1 MARKLVLGEGF
12 KREVDAFQEVV
23 KAPVLGFNTYGEIAR
38 VRGQL
43 SGFHNTTA
51 VVAVLPA

>member
-1 MARKLVLGEGF
+1 M
-12 KREVDAFQEVV
+12 
-23 KAPVLGFNTYGEIAR
+23 GFNTYGEIAR

-51 VVAVLPA
+51 VVAALPA

>member
-1 MARKLVLGEGF
+1 MRTFA
-12 KREVDAFQEVV
+12 REVEAFVEVT
-23 KAPVLGFNTYGEIAR
+23 KAPVIGFNTYGEIAR

-51 VVAVLPA
+51 VVVVLPA